1 MAKKKSKKK
10 VIILIIIFVVIAGA
24 IAAAVLRNQNDD
36 VIRVTSVKADRR
48 TITQTVAAIGKIQPE
63 TEVKISS
70 ETPGEI
76 VFLGVKEG
84 DTVHT
89 GDLLVKVKPDIVE
102 TQLDQ
107 FRAAAEV
114 SKMDIEVRRAEMNRM
129 KSELRRATELYK
141 KEFLSQQ
148 EFDKVKAIYEQSH
161 SSFNGSLARYQQ
173 SLAGLKQI
181 ERSVER
187 TTIIAPIDG
196 IVTKLDVE
204 KGEKVVGTAQ
214 FQGTELMRISDLT
227 VMNAVV
233 DVDENDIVHV
243 ETGDTTDI
251 EIDAFPDEIFNG
263 IVIEIGHSAKV
274 NQLGSQDQV
283 TNFEVKIRLIDI
295 ENRLRPG
302 MSCNVEI
309 KTETKFEVVSVPLQ
323 AVTVRDSTVETAP
336 DIMKDDDYLRKNKDS
351 KVRKKKRP
359 PSVVFLNDNGTAKI
373 SQVEIGISDKGFIEI
388 IDGISQGDEVINGP
402 FKAVSKLLK
411 NGAKIKIDSTL
422 GRRRFGKSK

>member
-10 VIILIIIFVVIAGA
+10 VIILLIIIVIIAGA
-24 IAAAVLRNQNDD
+24 IATAVMQNHDDD
-36 VIRVTSVKADRR
+36 VIRVTSVRADRR

-70 ETPGEI
+70 EAPGEI

-84 DTVHT
+84 DSVHA
-89 GDLLVKVKPDIVE
+89 GQLLVRVKPDIVE

-107 FRAAAEV
+107 YRAAADA
-114 SKMDIEVRRAEMNRM
+114 SKMDIEVRRAEMDRM
-129 KSELRRATELYK
+129 KSELKRATKLYK

-148 EFDKVKAIYEQSH
+148 EFDKVKAAFQQAT
-161 SSFNGSLARYQQ
+161 SSFNGSLARYRQ

-181 ERSVER
+181 ERNVER
-187 TTIIAPIDG
+187 TTIFAPIDG

-214 FQGTELMRISDLT
+214 FQGTELMRVSDLS

-243 ETGDTTDI
+243 EVGDTVDI
-251 EIDAFPDEIFNG
+251 EIDALPDEIING

-283 TNFEVKIRLIDI
+283 TNFEVKIRLI
-295 ENRLRPG
+295 EKEHRLRPG

-309 KTETKFEVVSVPLQ
+309 KTETKFNVVSVPLQ
-323 AVTVRDSTVETAP
+323 AVTVRDSTMESKP
-336 DIMKDDDYLRKNKDS
+336 DVMKDRSSVHKKENENKH
-351 KVRKKKRP
+351 RKKRP
-359 PSVVFLNDNGTAKI
+359 PSVVFMNDNGIAKLKR
-373 SQVEIGISDKGFIEI
+373 VEIGISDKGYIEI
-388 IDGISQGDEVINGP
+388 VDGVSQGDEIINGP

-411 NGAKIKIDSTL
+411 DGAKIKIDSTK
-422 GRRRFGKSK
+422 RKRRFGRKR